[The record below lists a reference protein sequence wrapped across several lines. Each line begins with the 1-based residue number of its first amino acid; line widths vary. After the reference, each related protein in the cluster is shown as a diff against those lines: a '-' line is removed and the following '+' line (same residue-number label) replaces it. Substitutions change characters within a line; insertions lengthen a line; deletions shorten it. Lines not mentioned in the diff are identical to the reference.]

1 MDFMMQF
8 GRSGKGNIQ
17 AGQNILTSALLFTVI
32 AFVVLVL
39 PDHPYGFSLGA
50 FLRLPLE
57 IPVIALALLVLP
69 RRVGGIAAMIVTIAI
84 GTLLFLKIADIGV
97 QSAFQRRFNPYLDV
111 KMLSDGW
118 NLLSG
123 SIGSVPAA
131 LAVAAVIGGFL
142 LLLWLCYWSQCQLV
156 AADGPIA
163 RATAAAFGGLLIVG
177 FVLWLF
183 GQTLGLGRIADA
195 GALPYL
201 GHRLVLVEDSIADM
215 SRFEKD
221 IAAKPTLPS
230 ADSLFGA
237 VRGRDVVLIFVESYG
252 RSAIEDP
259 RYAPLIRPRLDQV
272 EGQLDAAGYASASGW
287 SGSPT
292 MGGLSWLAHGTFLSG
307 LWIDSQARYDRL
319 MISDQPSL
327 NSLFREAGW
336 RTAAVMP
343 AITMDWPE
351 AAYFGYDE
359 TFVAKDLGYK
369 GKPFNWVTMP
379 DQYTLLAFDRLVRHS
394 PKAQG
399 KPVMAEIALIS
410 SHAPWT
416 PVPKLIDW
424 ADVGDGTAFDDQA
437 VSGDA
442 PRVVW
447 ADEERVRTQYI
458 ETIDYSLQT
467 LGDYMA
473 HFGGNGVFII
483 LGDHQPAPLVTGPD
497 ASRSVPVHIVSRDT
511 ALIKRFQK
519 EGFSLGMTPSQDAPE
534 PPMDTMRDRL
544 IRVFAAQGP
553 RATGVGAAAEG
564 TLAHPTE

>member
-1 MDFMMQF
+1 MP
-8 GRSGKGNIQ
+8 I
-17 AGQNILTSALLFTVI
+17 
-32 AFVVLVL
+32 
-39 PDHPYGFSLGA
+39 
-50 FLRLPLE
+50 E
-57 IPVIALALLVLP
+57 IPVIALVLVLLP
-69 RRVGGIAAMIVTIAI
+69 RRVGGIVAAVVTVAL

-123 SIGSVPAA
+123 SIGTFSAA
-131 LAVAAVIGGFL
+131 LVVAAAIGGFF
-142 LLLWLCYWSQCQLV
+142 LLLWLCFWLQRQL
-156 AADGPIA
+156 AAATGPAA
-163 RATAAAFGGLLIVG
+163 RAAAVAFGGLLIVG
-177 FVLWLF
+177 SALWLF
-183 GQTLGLGRIADA
+183 GPTLGLGRIADA
-195 GALPYL
+195 SALPYL
-201 GHRLVLVEDSIADM
+201 GHRLTLVQESIADM
-215 SRFEKD
+215 RRFEKD
-221 IAAKPTLPS
+221 LAAQPNLPP
-230 ADSLFGA
+230 ADSLFRA

-259 RYAPLIRPRLDQV
+259 RYAPLIRPRLRQI
-272 EGQLDAAGYASASGW
+272 EEQLDAAGYASASGW
-287 SGSPT
+287 SWSPT
-292 MGGLSWLAHGTFLSG
+292 MGGLSWLAHSTFLSG

-327 NSLFREAGW
+327 NSLFRRAGW

-359 TFVAKDLGYK
+359 TFVAKTLGYK

-379 DQYTLLAFDRLVRHS
+379 DQYTLLAFDRLVRHPS
-394 PKAQG
+394 KASD

-424 ADVGDGTAFDDQA
+424 ADVGDGTAFNAQA
-437 VSGDA
+437 VSGDP

-447 ADEERVRTQYI
+447 ADDERVRTQYI

-467 LGDYMA
+467 LGDYIA
-473 HFGGNGVFII
+473 HFGENGVFII

-497 ASRSVPVHIVSRDT
+497 ASRSVPVHIVSRDR
-511 ALIKRFQK
+511 ALIDRFQK
-519 EGFSLGMTPSQDAPE
+519 EGFSLGMTPRKDAPE
-534 PPMDTMRDRL
+534 PRMDTMRDRL
-544 IRVFAAQGP
+544 IRGFAVQGP
-553 RATGVGAAAEG
+553 VPVHGF
-564 TLAHPTE
+564 